1 MSAKERQILKGF
13 ASACNISSSLGI
25 LYKPLSTFFSK
36 QLQKGKP
43 LPPPSKLKRK
53 ILIKNKRLK
62 PEVEKEELEKYLKG
76 ELETNDEAS
85 EDASAAAPA
94 PTEGDVPV
102 QPAHSG
108 KSGLSWVNS
117 G

>member
-25 LYKPLSTFFSK
+25 IYKPFSPFFSK

-108 KSGLSWVNS
+108 KSYE
-117 G
+117 

>member
-1 MSAKERQILKGF
+1 M
-13 ASACNISSSLGI
+13 
-25 LYKPLSTFFSK
+25 FSK
-36 QLQKGKP
+36 KLQKGKP

-85 EDASAAAPA
+85 EDASAAAP
-94 PTEGDVPV
+94 TEGDVPV

-108 KSGLSWVNS
+108 KSGLV
-117 G
+117 GLICVTLG

>member
-1 MSAKERQILKGF
+1 M
-13 ASACNISSSLGI
+13 
-25 LYKPLSTFFSK
+25 
-36 QLQKGKP
+36 
-43 LPPPSKLKRK
+43 
-53 ILIKNKRLK
+53 IKNKRLK

-85 EDASAAAPA
+85 EDASAAPAA

-108 KSGLSWVNS
+108 K
-117 G
+117 